1 MTRPQTARSAY
12 AARNSAH
19 DRTGEHPLVDQ
30 FEAMARTRPH
40 AIAVTRIADGA
51 EGVDEQLSY
60 GTLNRLAD
68 RLAARLRAHDAGPER
83 IVGIA
88 VDHDWATIV
97 AILAVMK
104 CGAGFLPLDGAMPET
119 RLARM
124 LADSRV
130 GVVIA
135 PEGHR
140 ARKAAGPRVACLVVE
155 REARGA
161 PAAPSS
167 SRVRRDAGGAQAA
180 YVIYTSGSTGEPKGV
195 LVPQSALAN
204 HARGFGDIAALS
216 PYDHVLQ
223 FANLGFDAA
232 YEEIL
237 PTLVRGANLVL
248 RSGEMEKDIGAFLQR
263 CGERHI
269 TVLDLP
275 TAFWHLLTAT
285 LRADGPIFPETVR
298 CVVLGGEEAAPGHVK
313 FWDEHYGL
321 TVRLL
326 NTYGP
331 TEATIIATAGDLL
344 GRGETAD
351 AGVPLGGSLPNTR
364 IAVSGRTD
372 ARAPGDI
379 GEILIAGAGVARGY
393 VNTPRLTAERFV
405 PESGGPPGSRAY
417 RTGDLGLLTSAGE
430 VLFKGR
436 QDRQVKVNGHR
447 IQLEEVEQALLGHP
461 SIASCAVLVK
471 DNRLGGKHLVAY
483 CVLDRD
489 QGPLP
494 FEASPL
500 SVMLLK
506 TFLREKLPEFMIPGE
521 FSFLEKFI
529 LNASGKIDRTKLPE
543 VGYLDRKYR
552 GLKPYAPPAP
562 GLQTALAEIWC
573 QVLDLDMREISI
585 DDPFEYLGG
594 NSLYSIEVRY
604 IAQEAG
610 LLFNAGDLHLRQT
623 LRGLASCCRN
633 EGRLIDRARHALV
646 DYTSYARSVARLVR
660 REIAARTT
668 RRHGAPAA
676 AQRAFEK
683 FHGTLRRR
691 ENIFYLFFTKNLLH
705 WMATSAGFVP
715 PSVNLVLIGSGLTD
729 DEVTWVTRRMDRPFL
744 HLKEEIDVP
753 AMWDILFAVNTHN
766 FGWLDVDCF
775 IMNPGIFDEMIQIG
789 PDQAINCLWSHAA
802 CGPTKR
808 PFSVLESYFLFFNIE
823 VIKALRAASVLPRP
837 YSRYANAR
845 QVAMLQKLIPGEP
858 SRRAQLTGTLRGRA
872 FTHRLFDFQFG
883 PLILYQ
889 LVANTSG
896 YKLNRVRFFTEIDSF
911 NLYNYYSDEAIHVF
925 PTIRHYDKLPWSGI
939 DQKRR
944 LASDYLLM
952 TGMLDELPPA
962 YQDRARMLE
971 RHIVELEMDPARM
984 AYEIREYLRARGVS
998 ERTFGRPEF
1007 AWMADRVWPRAPQV
1021 PPSPPLHA
1029 GQGGI
1034 ATVTS

>member
-1 MTRPQTARSAY
+1 MTPPQASTLAS
-12 AARNSAH
+12 AARDGAQSRAG
-19 DRTGEHPLVDQ
+19 DRSIIDQ
-30 FEAMARTRPH
+30 FEAMARSRPD
-40 AIAVTRIADGA
+40 AVALTCIPEGADGR
-51 EGVDEQLSY
+51 DEQISY
-60 GTLNRLAD
+60 GRLNRLAD
-68 RLAARLRAHDAGPER
+68 RLAARLRVQAVGPER

-88 VDHDWATIV
+88 ADHDWSTIV
-97 AILAVMK
+97 AILGAMK
-104 CGAGFLPLDGAMPET
+104 CGAGFLPLDGTMPAP

-124 LADSRV
+124 LTENRV

-135 PEGHR
+135 PAGHR
-140 ARKAAGPRVACLVVE
+140 ARQAATADVVCLDVA
-155 REARGA
+155 REPRGA
-161 PAAPSS
+161 VAPPPGLHA
-167 SRVRRDAGGAQAA
+167 RRDAGGEEAA

-195 LVPQSALAN
+195 LVPQRALAN

-216 PYDHVLQ
+216 AYDMVLQ
-223 FANLGFDAA
+223 FANPGFDAA
-232 YEEIL
+232 YEEIV
-237 PTLVRGANLVL
+237 PTLVRGAHLVL
-248 RSGEMEKDIGAFLQR
+248 RSAEMEKDIGVFLQR
-263 CGERHI
+263 CAERHV

-285 LRADGPIFPETVR
+285 LRADGPIFPESVR
-298 CVVLGGEEAAPGHVK
+298 CVVLGGEEAAPAHVT

-344 GRGETAD
+344 GRGAAHDE
-351 AGVPLGGSLPNTR
+351 GVPLGASLPNTR
-364 IAVSGRTD
+364 MAVGGRTGPCV
-372 ARAPGDI
+372 PGET
-379 GEILIAGAGVARGY
+379 GEITIAGAGLARGY
-393 VNTPRLTAERFV
+393 VGAPALTAERFV
-405 PESGGPPGSRAY
+405 PEAAGPAGSRAY
-417 RTGDLGLLTSAGE
+417 RTGDRGLLTAAGD

-436 QDRQVKVNGHR
+436 EDRQVKVNGHR

-461 SIASCAVLVK
+461 SIAACAVLVK

-483 CVLDRD
+483 AVLDRD

-500 SVMLLK
+500 SVMRLK
-506 TFLREKLPEFMIPGE
+506 TFLRERLPEFMIPGE

-552 GLKPYAPPAP
+552 GLKPYAAP
-562 GLQTALAEIWC
+562 RPGAETALAEIWC

-604 IAQEAG
+604 KAQEAG
-610 LLFNAGDLHLRQT
+610 LLFDAGDLHMRQT
-623 LRGLASCCRN
+623 LRRLAPCCRK
-633 EGRLIDRARHALV
+633 EGRLIDRARHAWV
-646 DYTSYARSVARLVR
+646 DYTNYARSVGRLVR
-660 REIAARTT
+660 RELTARTART
-668 RRHGAPAA
+668 RVPAE
-676 AQRAFEK
+676 AQRAFER
-683 FHGTLRRR
+683 FYGALARR

-705 WMATSAGFVP
+705 WMATTASFVP
-715 PSVNLVLIGSGLTD
+715 PAANLVLIGSGLTD

-744 HLKEEIDVP
+744 HLKDEIDVP
-753 AMWDILFAVNTHN
+753 AMWDILFAVNRQH
-766 FGWLDVDCF
+766 FGWLDVDTF
-775 IMNPGIFDEMIQIG
+775 IMNPGIFDEMIRIG

-808 PFSVLESYFLFFNIE
+808 PFSVLESYFLFFNID
-823 VIKALRAASVLPRP
+823 VINALRAKNILPRP
-837 YSRYANAR
+837 YSRYANGR
-845 QVAMLQKLIPGEP
+845 QVALLQQLIPGEP

-925 PTIRHYDKLPWSGI
+925 PTIRHYDALPWSGI

-952 TGMLDELPPA
+952 TGMLDELPRA

-971 RHIVELEMDPARM
+971 RHIAELEMDPARM

-1007 AWMADRVWPRAPQV
+1007 AWMADRVWPHATQ
-1021 PPSPPLHA
+1021 PSPSSPRPVAH
-1029 GQGGI
+1029 GGVAA
-1034 ATVTS
+1034 ATS